1 MKCIKEP
8 YYLKINNCY
17 NLNINGTD
25 FITAVGLYF
34 IVFIQV
40 LFTSFNCAKGGV
52 LVRHVVHQIKGLDRT
67 CVES

>member
-1 MKCIKEP
+1 MNG
-8 YYLKINNCY
+8 YS

-25 FITAVGLYF
+25 FTTAVGLYF

-52 LVRHVVHQIKGLDRT
+52 AVRHVVHQIKGLDRT